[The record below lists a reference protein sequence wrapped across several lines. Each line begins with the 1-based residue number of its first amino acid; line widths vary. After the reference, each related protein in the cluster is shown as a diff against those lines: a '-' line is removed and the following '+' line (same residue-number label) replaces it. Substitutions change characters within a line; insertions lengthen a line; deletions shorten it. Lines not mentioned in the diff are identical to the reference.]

1 MRYITGYRLRM
12 QYTYAGYRLRIHLGG
27 GASLP
32 QIACWH
38 KL

>member
-1 MRYITGYRLRM
+1 MGFITGYRLR
-12 QYTYAGYRLRIHLGG
+12 IHEHLGG
-27 GASLP
+27 AASLP

>member
-1 MRYITGYRLRM
+1 MTDITVYRLRM
-12 QYTYAGYRLRIHLGG
+12 HEHLGG